1 VAKEVPVKV
10 FSLCLI
16 PDDVLVSET
25 AVAVPPWPQS
35 ITWYNNEGRV
45 DESEKYHIMAD
56 GLGGYMIEI
65 DHAEA
70 ADEGEWKCV
79 ATSSEGAKGISTCHV
94 SMTCK

>member
-1 VAKEVPVKV
+1 MAVEVLLV
-10 FSLCLI
+10 SLCLI
-16 PDDVLVSET
+16 FDNVLVSQP